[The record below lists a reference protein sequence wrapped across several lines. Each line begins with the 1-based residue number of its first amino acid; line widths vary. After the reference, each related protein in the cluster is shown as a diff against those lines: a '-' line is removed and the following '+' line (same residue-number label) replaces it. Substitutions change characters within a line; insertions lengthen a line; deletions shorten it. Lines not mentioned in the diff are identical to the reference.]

1 MLHFLIKSKEKRFVK
16 HQLLKYVKYVSE
28 QRIIYIFIFYSL
40 SYHFIIDS
48 LHEKKPTDNMVLE
61 DVIVDDDGMKIF
73 YVMKHQLGLYHNTM
87 NRLYKFG
94 RFLVVI

>member
-1 MLHFLIKSKEKRFVK
+1 MLYFLIKSKEKY
-16 HQLLKYVKYVSE
+16 LSNNNYEYGNYVSK
-28 QRIIYIFIFYSL
+28 QHIIYILIFYSL
-40 SYHFIIDS
+40 SYQFIIDS